1 MSRYDQTEGKKTSV
15 VIIGVVAI
23 LLAGGAWFYLGQQ
36 SQSSQESE
44 TKPLALPRISENIAS
59 DQVAVDELAIDQA
72 DADAIDE
79 NTQAL
84 SEQTSV
90 LPELASSDQIFRETM
105 LGVSA
110 QLAPWLKSK
119 HLIRSYTMVVN
130 DFSQGLWLEK
140 HMRFLKP
147 EKAFSVDKT
156 EEGLF
161 IAEQSYQRYD
171 QLAAAADGI
180 DAKKAAAAYRKL
192 KPLLLEVFDE
202 FGYPPEH
209 PLEDMFLKAASQILA
224 APEIEQP
231 IALVR
236 PSVFYKYA
244 DEKLEELSPVSKQML
259 RMGPKNTRIIQNK
272 VRQLVQELV
281 NDREHT
287 GQ

>member
-1 MSRYDQTEGKKTSV
+1 MSRYDQTEDKKTSV
-15 VIIGVVAI
+15 VIIGAVAI

-44 TKPLALPRISENIAS
+44 IKPLALPRISENIAS

-72 DADAIDE
+72 DAGTIDE

-84 SEQTSV
+84 SEQTRV

-110 QLAPWLKSK
+110 QLAPWLKSE
-119 HLIRSYTMVVN
+119 HLIRSYTRVVN

-140 HMRFLKP
+140 HMRFLKS

-171 QLAAAADGI
+171 QLAAAVDGI
-180 DAKKAAAAYRKL
+180 DAKKAAAAYRKF

-224 APEIEQP
+224 APVIEQP

-281 NDREHT
+281 NDKEQT